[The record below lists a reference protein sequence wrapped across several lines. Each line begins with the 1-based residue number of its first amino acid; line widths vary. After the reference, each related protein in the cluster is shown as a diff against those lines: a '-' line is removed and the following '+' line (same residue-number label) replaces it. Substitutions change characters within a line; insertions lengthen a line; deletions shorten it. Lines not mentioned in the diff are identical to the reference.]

1 MLIQEQFHK
10 NLYRSY
16 FRGYLDGYDKEKAIF
31 KNFSYYTTSPLYA
44 LYYAKKYN
52 NWTVSEYK
60 LKDQVNI
67 FNARSK
73 KDFFALHKYLI
84 DNNEHYFI
92 SKIEDLKYRDWSGLF
107 GDEKREEL
115 LNIIKHLGY
124 DGFFNFEYDI
134 IFKHMLTEKY
144 NVTYLPVMD
153 SNPAIGVLNSNIFIK
168 INDFH
173 SVEDMK
179 NLEQIKKY
187 KNSELENIKA
197 GFIWAKKC
205 FGKET
210 ACVAAVSNA
219 ADYFIITKD
228 DILDM
233 IEDIDEDEKEYEKSL
248 ELLKHIN
255 RPGIKE
261 ALDFEERLRQNP
273 DMIFENPPFDFE
285 KLKYWIYARKIK
297 DAQKK

>member
-1 MLIQEQFHK
+1 MLIQEQVHK

-16 FRGYLDGYDKEKAIF
+16 FRGYVDDYDKEKAIF

-52 NWTVSEYK
+52 NWTVSEYR

-124 DGFFNFEYDI
+124 DGFFNFEYDKKLKHI
-134 IFKHMLTEKY
+134 ITA
-144 NVTYLPVMD
+144 TYGSYDYPKTDV
-153 SNPAIGVLNSNIFIK
+153 NPAIGVINDNVFIK
-168 INDFH
+168 VKDYNSLDELLSLDKVADCKEDEISTLVKTFEMFEKTVGKDFAYKASLRYVNDFIVISH
-173 SVEDMK
+173 SEAI
-179 NLEQIKKY
+179 E
-187 KNSELENIKA
+187 
-197 GFIWAKKC
+197 
-205 FGKET
+205 
-210 ACVAAVSNA
+210 
-219 ADYFIITKD
+219 
-228 DILDM
+228 ILDKCYHRK
-233 IEDIDEDEKEYEKSL
+233 IDEN
-248 ELLKHIN
+248 ELAELRRIIESHN
-255 RPGIKE
+255 RDW
-261 ALDFEERLRQNP
+261 LS
-273 DMIFENPPFDFE
+273 
-285 KLKYWIYARKIK
+285 
-297 DAQKK
+297 